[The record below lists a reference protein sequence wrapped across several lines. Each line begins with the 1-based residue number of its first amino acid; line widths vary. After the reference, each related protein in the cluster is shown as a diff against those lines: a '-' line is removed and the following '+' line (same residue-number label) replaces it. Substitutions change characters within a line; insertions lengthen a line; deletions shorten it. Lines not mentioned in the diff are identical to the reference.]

1 MLKPGETAM
10 IIKLDIEGD
19 VIEVTY
25 ADGKTP
31 AEHEGPFQK
40 EKKPV
45 YGKKMV
51 GHVVFAYETNPK
63 CVTYQTPSGPRTV

>member
-1 MLKPGETAM
+1 MPKPLAM
-10 IIKLDIEGD
+10 IVTIDIEGD

-31 AEHEGPFQK
+31 AEQGWPFEK